1 MIQETLGVNT
11 RVKLGPLKL
20 PNGSTY
26 EGEYLRGLKDGYGTL
41 VYADGS
47 KYIG

>member
-1 MIQETLGVNT
+1 MNS

-26 EGEYLRGLKDGYGTL
+26 EGEYLRGMKDGYGTL